1 MKDKL
6 RKITVQ
12 TLPNGY
18 TLDVEGLHP
27 DGYMYH
33 NEMELLIGFITRI
46 GLHETEPM
54 ESTQMLRLMFQ
65 AIIGQEYSETADS
78 MIQSIKDLE
87 KRCIEVEKNFREL
100 QAEINTAKNA
110 SKEPKETKHKK
121 YKKTKA
127 EIGSLET
134 NEEAEAK
141 LKEIEKRLKDNP
153 NIK

>member
-1 MKDKL
+1 MKNKL
-6 RKITVQ
+6 RKITIQ

-18 TLDVEGLHP
+18 SLDVEGLHP
-27 DGYMYH
+27 GGFMYH

-46 GLHETEPM
+46 GFHESEPL
-54 ESTQMLRLMFQ
+54 ESTQMLRIMFQ
-65 AIIGQEYSETADS
+65 TIIGQEYSEVADS
-78 MIQSIKDLE
+78 MMQSIKDLE

-100 QAEINTAKNA
+100 QAEINTAKKA
-110 SKEPKETKHKK
+110 SEPQETKHKK
-121 YKKTKA
+121 YKKKKA

-134 NEEAEAK
+134 NDEAEAK

>member
-1 MKDKL
+1 MKEL

-27 DGYMYH
+27 DVYMYH

-46 GLHETEPM
+46 GLHESEPL
-54 ESTQMLRLMFQ
+54 ESTQMLRIMFQ
-65 AIIGQEYSETADS
+65 TIIGQEYSETADS

-87 KRCIEVEKNFREL
+87 KRYVEVEKNFREL
-100 QAEINTAKNA
+100 QTEINTAKKA
-110 SKEPKETKHKK
+110 SEPQETKHKK
-121 YKKTKA
+121 YKKKKA

-141 LKEIEKRLKDNP
+141 LAEIEKRLKDNP